1 MERITWED
9 IKRLI
14 LRNGTLVPPNLHVYT
29 IGNYQ
34 INYHALQDKI
44 CLCKDNVEVAVI
56 KRHVYYHTAELEEV
70 ANKALRLNRG
80 ITSVIDY
87 YAKLYFGYI
96 ESENERKKQEEEKL
110 EKLQSFIAK

>member
-1 MERITWED
+1 MERVTWED

-14 LRNGTLVPPNLHVYT
+14 IRNGTLVPPNLHVYT

-34 INYHALQDKI
+34 INYHILEDKI

-56 KRHVYYHTAELEEV
+56 KGHMPCHITELEEV
-70 ANKALRLNRG
+70 TNKALRLNKG

-87 YAKLYFGYI
+87 YKKQYLYYNKL
-96 ESENERKKQEEEKL
+96 ENERKEQEEEKL
-110 EKLQSFIAK
+110 EKLQSFMNK